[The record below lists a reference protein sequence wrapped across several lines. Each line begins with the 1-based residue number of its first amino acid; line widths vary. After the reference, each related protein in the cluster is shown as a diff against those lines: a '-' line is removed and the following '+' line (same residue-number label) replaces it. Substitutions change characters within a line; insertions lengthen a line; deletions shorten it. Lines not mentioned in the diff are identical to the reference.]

1 MNAVW
6 PYCAATCVA
15 WTQKYIDL
23 KSYDKFTAYIN
34 FIVFFSKTEQSFF
47 SNTEQSYDQIVFSLV
62 LTSKKAFWYTSKNTK
77 FATGCELTIGS

>member
-34 FIVFFSKTEQSFF
+34 FIVFFFLRQNNHFF

-62 LTSKKAFWYTSKNTK
+62 LTSKKNILVHIQKYKVGYWLWTNNR
-77 FATGCELTIGS
+77 